1 MKVDDDLIKT
11 HIENIRSELVQ
22 YILDH
27 VNIRREDVQNISDIF
42 PPSAGIVAEIK
53 IDQLIRD
60 RANNIKAG
68 IEIKTYNLDIIMV
81 DDWGSFLFVNN
92 ALYKSNVSEYQFKH
106 EIGSLIFNSNSPISI
121 YLNNNK
127 RMSIDSECLY
137 STFYDVPIGI
147 NINDFMQCFRQ

>member
-22 YILDH
+22 YILDR